1 MALDR
6 FATSVPGTVPHRT
19 PSQSTERAFPSNPLT
34 LFSLVTLL
42 FSLTQV
48 LQSSARD
55 PLWHT
60 RAATLNFTQAFC
72 YRHLFALSPADA
84 ACIREVVLGLLEDP
98 QLEVLALT

>member
-1 MALDR
+1 M
-6 FATSVPGTVPHRT
+6 
-19 PSQSTERAFPSNPLT
+19 
-34 LFSLVTLL
+34 
-42 FSLTQV
+42 

-55 PLWHT
+55 TLWHT